1 MLTAPSPCLPLL
13 YEQLQQRILVMDGA
27 MGTMLQRH
35 QLDEKDFRGDL
46 YRDLPASIHLKGN
59 NDILALTQAE
69 IVRDI
74 HCQFLAAGADII
86 ETNTF
91 NANAI
96 SQADY
101 QLASEVRQINIA
113 AARVAREACAKYEK
127 DGRKCFVAG
136 ALGPTNKTLSLSP
149 NVNDPAYRAVS
160 FDEMVACYQEQITAL
175 IIEGGV
181 DILLLET
188 VFDTLNCKAALFAIQ
203 EFFVKN
209 NISLPIM
216 ISGTIVDQSGRTLSG
231 QTPAALWVSVMHT
244 PHLLS
249 VGLNCALGSAQMRP
263 FVQELAQIAPAPIS
277 LYPNA
282 GLPNA
287 MGEYDEDPAFMREQ
301 IGAYAKE
308 GLVNIVG
315 GCCGTTPEHIAAMAE
330 VIAKLTPRSFRY
342 DAKSTHISD
351 NPPSS
356 TSLCL
361 SGLEA
366 LALRSDMNFVNIGE
380 RTNVTGSKKFA
391 RLIRE
396 NNYEKALSLAR
407 EQVENGAQI
416 IDVNMDEGM
425 LDSAAAM
432 AHFLRLIASE
442 PEIARV
448 PIMIDSS
455 KFSVIESGL
464 KNAQGKCIVNSISLK
479 EGEATFCEQARRLR
493 MYGAAVVVMAF
504 DEEGQADNL
513 ERRIAI
519 CKRAYQILT
528 AKIGFPPQ
536 DIIFDPNILTVAT
549 GLSEHNNYAI
559 DFIAAIRWIKANL
572 PYALTSGGVSNISF
586 SFRGNNIVRE
596 AMHAAFLY
604 HAIQA
609 GLDMGIVNAGQLVI
623 YEEIDKALKEH
634 VEDVLLNR
642 RDDATERLLELA
654 AKIDAEQNANKS
666 AAAANTKQVAEW
678 RQLPLAERLQHAL
691 VKGIVDYIDAD
702 IAEARQHYERP
713 LQIIEGPLMDG
724 MNIVGD
730 LFGAGKMF
738 LPQVVKSARVMKK
751 AVAYLTPYIEAE
763 KEAGARAKGKILL
776 ATVKGD
782 VHDIGKNIVG
792 VVLACNNFEILD
804 LGVMVATPKILETA
818 QKEKVDIIGLSGLIT
833 PSLDEM
839 IFVAQEMQRQNLQ
852 IPLLIGGATTSQLHT
867 AVKIEPNY
875 QKGACIHVLDAS
887 RSVPVSQSL
896 VNKTAAPAFIKK
908 MRTDYAAIRANYAER
923 NLQKKY
929 LSLDEARKNRLQLDW
944 SQATHIVTPKK
955 FGRTTLKNLS
965 LATLRAYIDWSPF
978 FLSWEMKAKYPAI
991 LEHPKYGD
999 EAQKLLHDANVL
1011 LDEIIKRE
1019 LLQANGVF
1027 CLAAANAVGD
1037 DIEIYAANENGNAAK
1052 NANKTRDI
1060 IEHSGAANAQAKP
1073 TATLILHTLRQQ
1085 AQKRAGESN
1094 RALADYIAPKNTT
1107 NSANKNLVDHI
1118 GAFVV
1123 TAGIGAAELA
1133 EHYAQKH
1140 DDYNSIMTKALADR
1154 LAEAFTEYLHCEV
1167 RRKYWG
1173 YAPDEKLTQVELI
1186 AEKYQ
1191 GIRPAPGYPAQP
1203 DHTEKITLFNWL
1215 DAPRQIGV
1223 ELTESLAMLPAATVS
1238 GIYFAH
1244 PQARYFGLGLISKD
1258 QICDYAARKQM
1269 EAAQVERWL
1278 RPSLNYS

>member
-1 MLTAPSPCLPLL
+1 MPTVPNPCVPLH
-13 YEQLQQRILVMDGA
+13 EQLQQRILVMDGA

-46 YRDLPASIHLKGN
+46 YRDLPADIHLKGN

-101 QLASEVRQINIA
+101 QMESEVRQINIA

-160 FDEMVACYQEQITAL
+160 FDEMVACYQEQISAL
-175 IIEGGV
+175 VIEGGV
-181 DILLLET
+181 DILLIET

-209 NISLPIM
+209 NISRPIM
-216 ISGTIVDQSGRTLSG
+216 VSGTIVDQSGRTLSG
-231 QTPAALWVSVMHT
+231 QTPAALWISVMHT

-263 FVQELAQIAPAPIS
+263 FVQELAQIATAPIS

-282 GLPNA
+282 GLPNE

-301 IGAYAKE
+301 IGDYAKE
-308 GLVNIVG
+308 GLLNIVG

-330 VIAKLTPRSFRY
+330 VVAKLTPRTFQCA
-342 DAKSTHISD
+342 AKATHTPD
-351 NPPSS
+351 NSPTFSN
-356 TSLCL
+356 SLSL

-366 LALRSDMNFVNIGE
+366 LMLRSDMNFVNIGE

-396 NNYEKALSLAR
+396 NNYEEALSIAR

-513 ERRIAI
+513 ERRITI

-528 AKIGFPPQ
+528 EKIGFPPQ

-549 GLSEHNNYAI
+549 GLSEHNNYAM
-559 DFIAAIRWIKANL
+559 DFIAALRWLKANL
-572 PYALTSGGVSNISF
+572 PHALTSGGVSNISF

-609 GLDMGIVNAGQLVI
+609 GLDMGIVNAGQLVV
-623 YEEIDKALKEH
+623 YEEIDRTLKEH

-654 AKIDAEQNANKS
+654 AKISAEQNANKS
-666 AAAANTKQVAEW
+666 TDANTKQVAEW

-691 VKGIVDYIDAD
+691 VKGIVEYIDAD

-724 MNIVGD
+724 MNVVGD

-763 KEAGARAKGKILL
+763 KEVGARAKGKILL

-804 LGVMVATPKILETA
+804 LGVMVPTPKILETA

-875 QKGACIHVLDAS
+875 SKGGCIHVLDAS

-896 VNKTAAPAFIKK
+896 VNESTAPAFIKK
-908 MRTDYAAIRANYAER
+908 TRTDYAAIRANYAER

-929 LSLDEARKNRLQLDW
+929 LSLDDARKNRLQLDW
-944 SQATHIVTPKK
+944 SQAAHIITPKK
-955 FGRTTLKNLS
+955 LGRTTLKNVS
-965 LATLRAYIDWSPF
+965 LTTLRAYIDWSPF

-999 EAQKLLHDANVL
+999 EAQKLFHDANVL
-1011 LDEIIKRE
+1011 LDEIIKHE

-1027 CLAAANAVGD
+1027 CLAAANAIGD
-1037 DIEIYAANENGNAAK
+1037 DIEIYATANEEGAAAK
-1052 NANKTRDI
+1052 NANKTKDAA
-1060 IEHSGAANAQAKP
+1060 HSGAVSAKAKSNA
-1073 TATLILHTLRQQ
+1073 TFILHTLRQQ
-1085 AQKRAGESN
+1085 AQKRAGEPN
-1094 RALADYIAPKNTT
+1094 RALADYIAPKNTAAT
-1107 NSANKNLVDHI
+1107 KVNKNLIDHI

-1133 EHYAQKH
+1133 EHYTQKH

-1154 LAEAFTEYLHCEV
+1154 LAEAFAEYLHYEV

-1173 YAPDEKLTQVELI
+1173 YAPNEKLTQAELI

-1215 DAPRQIGV
+1215 DAPRQVGV
-1223 ELTESLAMLPAATVS
+1223 ELTESLAMLPAATVN

-1244 PQARYFGLGLISKD
+1244 PQARYFGLGLIGKD

-1269 EAAQVERWL
+1269 EVAQVERWL
-1278 RPSLNYS
+1278 GPSLNYG